1 MPTEAYAHG
10 GLCPRRPMP
19 YIKRAPHV
27 AEKGYS
33 YDRASLEIYPKQ
45 VNPATWAAIQNNLK
59 LA

>member
-1 MPTEAYAHG
+1 
-10 GLCPRRPMP
+10 MP

-45 VNPATWAAIQNNLK
+45 VNPATWTAIQNNLK